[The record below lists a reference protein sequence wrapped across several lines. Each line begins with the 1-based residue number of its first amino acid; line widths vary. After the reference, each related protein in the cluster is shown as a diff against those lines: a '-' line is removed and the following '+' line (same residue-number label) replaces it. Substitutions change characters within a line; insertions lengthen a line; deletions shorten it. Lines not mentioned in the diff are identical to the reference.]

1 MERLEGIL
9 DYQSLVEVWFIRKS
23 DVFSIKA
30 KGILAFLK
38 HRSSQE
44 DSTKEL
50 CKVSANLVGSSVE
63 EQRKEEW
70 LGYEHIE

>member
-1 MERLEGIL
+1 MSAGSVVSYHVANVERLEGIL
-9 DYQSLVEVWFIRKS
+9 DYQSLVEVWFMRKS

-50 CKVSANLVGSSVE
+50 
-63 EQRKEEW
+63 
-70 LGYEHIE
+70 

>member
-1 MERLEGIL
+1 MIIGLNASIFTPACGNVERLEGIL
-9 DYQSLVEVWFIRKS
+9 DYQSLVEVWFMRKS

-50 CKVSANLVGSSVE
+50 
-63 EQRKEEW
+63 
-70 LGYEHIE
+70 